1 MKYYL
6 VQYYGNYADEFDVY
20 FHNVLSEDQL
30 NKAKEIVNGW
40 EDEYGV
46 FGFGTNED
54 VEICKEELIEMLDE
68 ATPLTDEQYKV
79 LNELGLTRIK
89 FGDCLDLDYV
99 IGYDED

>member
-20 FHNVLSEDQL
+20 FHNALSEDQL

-54 VEICKEELIEMLDE
+54 VKICKEELIEILDG
-68 ATPLTDEQYKV
+68 ATLLTDEQYKV
-79 LNELGLTRIK
+79 LDELGLTRIK

>member
-20 FHNVLSEDQL
+20 FHNVLNEDQL

-46 FGFGTNED
+46 VGFGTNED
-54 VEICKEELIEMLDE
+54 VEICKEELIEMLDG
-68 ATPLTDEQYKV
+68 ATLLTDEQYKV
-79 LNELGLTRIK
+79 LDELGLTRIK
-89 FGDCLDLDYV
+89 FGDCLDLNYV

>member
-20 FHNVLSEDQL
+20 FHNVLSEDEL

-68 ATPLTDEQYKV
+68 AILLTDEQYKA
-79 LNELGLTRIK
+79 LNELGLTHIK
-89 FGDCLDLDYV
+89 FGDCLDLNYV